1 MTLANEI
8 CEKDDINYQRL
19 ARKMHRGHTRRPA
32 EAAIKNFINMNKSPM
47 DQRKGRRRPVL
58 TPVEKLSIVHA
69 VIIEH

>member
-19 ARKMHRGHTRRPA
+19 ARKMHRGHTRKPA

-47 DQRKGRRRPVL
+47 DQRKGRRRTVL